1 MKRFKSIVLA
11 ALAILVVAS
20 AVPAQSASAQSSS
33 LSIAPRKDYVIE
45 SGDTVTDKIT
55 IRNIDTTNGLDLYLQ
70 VVDFTFQD
78 DSGTPKLNLDLD
90 ADPTPWSLRNFLTV
104 PQVAKVSAGGSVT
117 LDMKIKIPS
126 EVGAGGYYSAI
137 LYSTTA
143 PSGGNLGLAASG
155 VTLAFVNVPGEMK
168 EDLALK
174 KFGSYNMTTKKFT
187 YFNTSEPLNMAYTI
201 QNNGNVFESPAGSM
215 TIQGMFGQKYE
226 VSNINPNRSLALI
239 GQERTLTACIKT
251 AAEEIT
257 FQGEKSEANNCVS
270 PGLWPGLYTAS
281 IDLFYGQNGN
291 PTKEIT
297 KTIHFWYLPFW
308 FIILAIIVILVAAFY
323 IWRTIVMLRGGS
335 FKIGGRPRTRNNS
348 SRRRR

>member
-11 ALAILVVAS
+11 ALAVLVVAS
-20 AVPAQSASAQSSS
+20 SMQVPSASAQSSS

-45 SGDTVTDKIT
+45 SGKSVSDTLTV
-55 IRNIDTTNGLDLYLQ
+55 RNIDTTNSLDLYLQ

-90 ADPTPWSLRNFLTV
+90 AEPTPWSLRNYISV
-104 PQVAKVSAGGSVT
+104 PQVAKVPAGGTVR
-117 LDMKIKIPS
+117 LNMKVGIPK
-126 EVGAGGYYSAI
+126 EIGAGGYYSAI

-155 VTLAFVNVPGEMK
+155 VTLAFVNVPGVMD
-168 EDLALK
+168 EDLKLQ
-174 KFGSYNMTTKKFT
+174 KFSSYNMTEKKFT
-187 YFNTSEPLNMAYTI
+187 YFNINEPLNMGYTI
-201 QNNGNVFESPAGSM
+201 LNNGNVFESPAGSM

-226 VSNINPNRSLALI
+226 INNINPNRSLALI
-239 GQERTLTACIKT
+239 GQERTFTSCIKT
-251 AAEEIT
+251 AAEEVT
-257 FQGEKSEANNCVS
+257 FQGERAEANNCVS

-297 KTIHFWYLPFW
+297 KTTHFWYLPLW
-308 FIILAIIVILVAAFY
+308 FIILASIVILVAAFY
-323 IWRTIVMLRGGS
+323 IWRTVVMLRGGS
-335 FKIGGRPRTRNNS
+335 FKLGGRPQLRKS